1 MARVRF
7 QRAKATS
14 PMTASPPSPSQASL
28 SRLAP
33 HRAPCPRPVPR
44 PVWHPAQP
52 PPPQHRRRPPALAP
66 SASAAAVGPSC
77 GTDPVELN
85 AYFETGFDLP
95 FKLSEEF
102 TKQFPNVTWKI
113 SQDQFTNLMSA
124 TPRLL
129 SGDNPPDL
137 IRLPSM
143 VGLVKDGLL
152 KNLDSYATAY
162 GWDKWPAAQ
171 LAQNR
176 VGSDGTRGSGSLYAM
191 GLNYSLTGVFYNKK
205 LATQLGMTEPP
216 KTVAEFEDLLAKA
229 KAAGL
234 LPIMAW
240 NATASGGGLAFP
252 LQNLMAAYGPTQ
264 PINDWIFQKAGCDD
278 RHADEPDGRPA
289 SPAMGQ
295 VRLLQQGHQ
304 RDRIHRRQRSL
315 RQGRRRVH
323 VQRRLAERRL
333 RQGPRRQRRLLR
345 LPAGESSGSLAAMS
359 APLTY
364 GIADKAKNADCA
376 AAFFNWV
383 ATNET
388 ARQIDVTV
396 GGSNPGG
403 PLTSAFRPR
412 RRLGHQRDVGGWRR
426 CRQGQWRDGLHRQC
440 HRLHLRAGVDAGTP
454 EARRRQARCRRPAEG
469 RPGGVREGACPLN
482 HAVDEARPR
491 QGVPQPPARPL
502 VGGSAGGSPG
512 RWGSAGKPLS
522 AGCSCCRPSPCTGC
536 SFSSRSP

>member
-1 MARVRF
+1 MARVRI
-7 QRAKATS
+7 QRAEA
-14 PMTASPPSPSQASL
+14 M
-28 SRLAP
+28 
-33 HRAPCPRPVPR
+33 
-44 PVWHPAQP
+44 
-52 PPPQHRRRPPALAP
+52 PPAAYVAAIAIATILVAACAAP
-66 SASAAAVGPSC
+66 GAVSPNPAASAAPTTAASAAGSSVAPSESAAAAGPSC
-77 GTDPVELN
+77 GSDPVELN

-113 SQDQFTNLMSA
+113 SQDQFTNLMTA

-152 KNLDSYATAY
+152 KNLDDYATAF

-171 LAQNR
+171 LAQNC
-176 VGSDGTRGSGSLYAM
+176 VGADGTRGSGSLYAM

-205 LATQLGMTEPP
+205 LAQQIGMAEPP

-229 KAAGL
+229 KTAGL

-264 PINDWIFQKAGCDD
+264 PINDWIFQKSGASIDTPTNLTAAQHLEQWVKAGYFPKDANATEYTD
-278 RHADEPDGRPA
+278 ANARFGKGEGVFMFNGDWQNAVYDTDLAGNVGFFVFPPA
-289 SPAMGQ
+289 
-295 VRLLQQGHQ
+295 
-304 RDRIHRRQRSL
+304 
-315 RQGRRRVH
+315 
-323 VQRRLAERRL
+323 E
-333 RQGPRRQRRLLR
+333 
-345 LPAGESSGSLAAMS
+345 AGGSLAAMS

-364 GIADKAKNADCA
+364 GIANTAKNADCA

-403 PLTSAFRPR
+403 PTDLAVPPAAPGSVTNDTLAA
-412 RRLGHQRDVGGWRR
+412 G
-426 CRQGQWRDGLHRQC
+426 
-440 HRLHLRAGVDAGTP
+440 AGVAKDNGAMDFIANATGSIFAQGWTP
-454 EARRRQARCRRPAEG
+454 ELQK
-469 RPGGVREGACPLN
+469 
-482 HAVDEARPR
+482 
-491 QGVPQPPARPL
+491 L
-502 VGGSAGGSPG
+502 VGGKQDAAGLLKAVQAVYQKELA
-512 RWGSAGKPLS
+512 R
-522 AGCSCCRPSPCTGC
+522 
-536 SFSSRSP
+536 